1 MFSGPESVDFVP
13 CPPPGQ
19 AGRFPVK
26 HGEIMSTTATAAPPG
41 SERAVAGEK
50 NQQLNSIIMTTRDL
64 PAMPQVASK
73 VLELSS
79 DPNTSANQLQQVI
92 ADDQAMTA
100 RILKI
105 ANSALY
111 SCSRKI
117 KTLTEAIVMLG
128 FNSIR
133 SLVVTSAARNLYNTR
148 TSQTGLKERLLWEH
162 SIGCAFAC
170 RLMASE
176 SRPSFTEEAFLAGL
190 MHDIGKLVLN
200 IQKPEMF
207 DQIVQVVYNENRP
220 FAGSERELFG
230 FDHTDVGAM
239 LANKWKL
246 SPILED
252 VIKNHHNQAAL
263 SPETPLLSY
272 LDLGN
277 KLCHKLGIGFI
288 QDPELDIVNCQAN
301 QILGFP
307 PEFFDQ
313 VTQTLQ
319 ETLETEMEI
328 FI

>member
-1 MFSGPESVDFVP
+1 
-13 CPPPGQ
+13 
-19 AGRFPVK
+19 
-26 HGEIMSTTATAAPPG
+26 
-41 SERAVAGEK
+41 
-50 NQQLNSIIMTTRDL
+50 MTTRDL

-79 DPNTSANQLQQVI
+79 DPNTSAQQLQQVI

-170 RLMASE
+170 RLMATE
-176 SRPSFTEEAFLAGL
+176 TRPSLTEEAFLAGL

-200 IQKPEMF
+200 LQTPEMF
-207 DQIVQVVYNENRP
+207 DQIVQVVYNENRS
-220 FAGSERELFG
+220 FALTEGEIFG
-230 FDHTDVGAM
+230 FDHTHVGGM
-239 LANKWKL
+239 LVNKWKL
-246 SPILED
+246 SPVLEE
-252 VIKNHHNQAAL
+252 VIRNHHNDAAL
-263 SPETPLLSY
+263 SPEVPLLLY

-288 QDPELDIVNCQAN
+288 QDPDLDLVGCQAN
-301 QILGFP
+301 QILGFG
-307 PEFFDQ
+307 PEFFDS
-313 VTQTLQ
+313 VATKLQ